1 MLILGFDTSG
11 STASAALLRDDL
23 LLAQTSLY
31 TKRTHSQIMLPLC
44 REMLKNAE
52 VSVEEIDLFAAANG
66 PGSYTGLRIGLAA
79 VKGMAF
85 ALGKPCVGVS
95 TLSGLAWLMAGTQGK
110 LCSVIHARQS
120 LYYCAV
126 FESDGTAVSRV
137 TEDAILEE
145 TALAEL
151 LESYHAPVLLNG
163 DGAERIAALSEQF
176 TAAPPHLRLQ
186 SAVGIALAAR
196 ELPHQDAVT
205 LAASYLQET
214 QAEKLRR

>member
-23 LLAQTSLY
+23 LLAQTMLY

-52 VSVEEIDLFAAANG
+52 VSVGEIDLFAAANG

-85 ALGKPCVGVS
+85 ALDRPCIGVS
-95 TLSGLAWLMAGTQGK
+95 TLHGLAWLLAGVRGK
-110 LCSVIHARQS
+110 LCSVIHARQT

-126 FESDGTAVSRV
+126 FESDGAAVSRV
-137 TEDAILEE
+137 TEDTILDE
-145 TALAEL
+145 TDLVSL
-151 LESYHAPVLLNG
+151 LLSYDEPVLLNG
-163 DGAERIAALSEQF
+163 DGAEQIAAHAPQF

-196 ELPHQDAVT
+196 DLPEENAAS
-205 LAASYLQET
+205 LAAQYLQET
-214 QAEKLRR
+214 QAEKLKR

>member
-44 REMLKNAE
+44 KQMLRNAE
-52 VSVEEIDLFAAANG
+52 VSVEEVDLFAAANG

-85 ALGKPCVGVS
+85 ALEKPCVGVS
-95 TLSGLAWLMAGTQGK
+95 TLSGLAWLMAGVRGK
-110 LCSVIHARQS
+110 LCCAIHARQT

-126 FESDGTAVSRV
+126 FESDGERITRV
-137 TEDAILEE
+137 TEDAILEADKL
-145 TALAEL
+145 TEL
-151 LESYHAPVLLNG
+151 LLSYNEPVLING
-163 DGAERIAALSEQF
+163 DGAEQIASGSPLFS
-176 TAAPPHLRLQ
+176 AAPAHLRLQ

-196 ELPHQDAVT
+196 ELPQQDAMQ